1 MNATHGRMCVSTPSN
16 WTNCS
21 QTFHFTWNF
30 HNDLATQIFLY
41 RLCDWNIIFTAAA
54 LSIQNREYQKTSSN
68 EIPFQSARWKSCTD
82 PRCHLQT
89 FYYESHVVY
98 SYHMLCITI
107 LAFLSSIVVSV
118 GKFYLKSLEKL
129 PSTQCSL
136 LLFSYLFPSSQAHR
150 FSEC

>member
-1 MNATHGRMCVSTPSN
+1 MNATHGRTCVSTTSI

-54 LSIQNREYQKTSSN
+54 LSIQNWNIKKPPLTRSLFSQREGKAVLIQAAIYRYFIMSR
-68 EIPFQSARWKSCTD
+68 ILSC
-82 PRCHLQT
+82 
-89 FYYESHVVY
+89 Y
-98 SYHMLCITI
+98 MLCITI
-107 LAFLSSIVVSV
+107 LAFLSCIVVSV
-118 GKFYLKSLEKL
+118 EKFYLKFLEKL
-129 PSTQCSL
+129 PRNRCNL

-150 FSEC
+150 FSDC